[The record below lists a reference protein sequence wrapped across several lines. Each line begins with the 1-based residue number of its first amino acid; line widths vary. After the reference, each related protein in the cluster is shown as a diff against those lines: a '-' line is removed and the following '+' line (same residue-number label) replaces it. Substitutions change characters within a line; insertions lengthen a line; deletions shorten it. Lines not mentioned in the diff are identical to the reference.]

1 MTQFYSCPFTILQ
14 LKRRFTINT
23 CSLKSKLCI
32 IWALITGCLYTGAQ
46 TGSVA
51 IPTTVQV
58 TIDAT
63 IQSPPISKL
72 VYGQF
77 IELLFN
83 YFEGGLWAEMIGD
96 RKFFYPVNS
105 NETLFPINTRS
116 YLGRWK
122 TVGGDEFVTMDSTHV
137 FTGDHTPRV
146 KVEKNVKHGIQQD
159 RLSLKKGKE
168 YTGYIFISGGSG
180 VVVNVSVSAKQDK
193 KSTSIVSL
201 KNSTSSF
208 KKYPFHF
215 IATDD
220 TENAVIEVTGTG
232 SGFFSVGAI
241 SLMPA
246 DNVEGFRKDILAH
259 LKEMNMGMVRWGGNA
274 SSGYN
279 WKDGFGDRDKRP
291 PRYDFAWNAMESNDV
306 GTDEYLSLCRLLNV
320 EPYIGVNAGLGD
332 AYSAAGW
339 LQYVNGSSLTPMG
352 KLRSANGHP
361 ASYKV
366 KWWGIGNEMYGEW
379 QLGHMSIDH
388 YIIKHKIFAREMH
401 KVDPSIYIVASGA
414 SPFETG
420 STSVYSAKPSTIKAP
435 YQYGSEQDWS
445 GNLLARASGDFN
457 YIAEHLYPISDSA
470 YNEEKQAFVYVSDSL
485 AYRIRRLPN
494 RIKGAIEAYREYIKR
509 MPFIQQ
515 KNISVALDEWRM
527 KDGWG
532 LEDAL
537 ATAEGFQEI
546 FRHTGIIK
554 MSAYTS
560 TSAPSCLLYNGT
572 SSALQPNGLTIKLY
586 ADHFGSIPVAV
597 NGTTVQPQI
606 QGTTGVDRPAA
617 ASGSNTYPLDISAAL
632 TKDRKKITV
641 AVVNPTLQ
649 EQQVNF
655 NYVGI
660 AIQKDAKSWSISG
673 NDLKAINEPGKK
685 PAVEI
690 IASAVKDAGASLHLD
705 AASVTLFE
713 IPLQ

>member
-1 MTQFYSCPFTILQ
+1 LKIKLPIILAAFVLSQ
-14 LKRRFTINT
+14 Q
-23 CSLKSKLCI
+23 
-32 IWALITGCLYTGAQ
+32 AGAQ
-46 TGSVA
+46 ITNVV
-51 IPTTVQV
+51 PPPVVQV
-58 TIDAT
+58 TIDAGK
-63 IQSPPISKL
+63 QYPPISKL

-105 NETLFPINTRS
+105 NENLVPLNTRN

-122 TVGGDEFVTMDSTHV
+122 PVGGDEFVTMDSTHV
-137 FTGDHTPRV
+137 FVGEHSPGVRI
-146 KVEKNVKHGIQQD
+146 EKNAEHGIQQQG
-159 RLSLKKGKE
+159 LSLSAKP
-168 YTGYIFISGGSG
+168 G
-180 VVVNVSVSAKQDK
+180 VVVNVSLYNNEKKENKQIL
-193 KSTSIVSL
+193 SF
-201 KNSTSSF
+201 KNTTSSF
-208 KKYPFHF
+208 KKYPLHF
-215 IATDD
+215 IAYDD
-220 TENAVIEVTGTG
+220 TENASVEITGTG
-232 SGFFSVGAI
+232 SGSFSIGTI

-246 DNVEGFRKDILAH
+246 DNVEGFRKDILNH

-279 WKDGFGDRDKRP
+279 WRDGIGNRDKRP
-291 PRYDFAWNAMESNDV
+291 PRYDYAWNAMESNDV
-306 GTDEYLSLCRLLNV
+306 GTDDYLNLCRLLNV

-332 AYSAAGW
+332 AYSAAAW
-339 LQYVNGSSLTPMG
+339 LQYVNGSASTPMG
-352 KLRSANGHP
+352 KLRAANGHQQP
-361 ASYKV
+361 YKV

-388 YIIKHKIFAREMH
+388 YIIKHKIFAKEMR
-401 KVDPSIYIVASGA
+401 KVDPSINIVASGA

-420 STSVYSAKPSTIKAP
+420 STSVYSTKPSLACTP
-435 YQYGSEQDWS
+435 YQFGSEQDWS
-445 GNLLARASGDFN
+445 GNLLARASNDFN

-494 RIKGAIEAYREYIKR
+494 RIKGAAEAYTEYVKR

-515 KNISVALDEWRM
+515 KGITIALDEWRM

-537 ATAEGFQEI
+537 STAEGFQEI
-546 FRHTGIIK
+546 FRHTDIIK

-572 SSALQPNGLTIKLY
+572 ASALQPNGLAIKLY
-586 ADHFGSIPVAV
+586 ADHFGSIPIAV
-597 NGTTVQPQI
+597 NGSTEQPQI
-606 QGTTGVDRPAA
+606 QGTTGVDRPVVT
-617 ASGSNTYPLDISAAL
+617 SGSNTYPLDISAAL

-641 AVVNPTLQ
+641 AIVNPTLQ
-649 EQQVNF
+649 PQQVNIK
-655 NYVGI
+655 YTGMI
-660 AIQKDAKSWSISG
+660 IQKNAKSWTISG

-685 PAVEI
+685 PAIGI
-690 IASAVKDAGASLHLD
+690 IGSLINDADGSLHLD
-705 AASVTLFE
+705 AASITLFV
-713 IPLQ
+713 IPLK